1 MLERKPKLL
10 GGLLTLS
17 LTLTSCGQEYI
28 PPVGELLDKEFQ
40 PESTWTLPN
49 GVTVIDDQDHIL
61 RINYCGEGDTEECRS
76 IEFFAQP
83 ELFNALQPGEFV
95 DLKRKHVVRTDP
107 LHFIQK

>member
-1 MLERKPKLL
+1 MVEKGPKIL
-10 GGLLTLS
+10 GGILAAGLTFA
-17 LTLTSCGQEYI
+17 SCGQEYT

-49 GVTVIDDQDHIL
+49 GTTVVDDQDHIL

-76 IEFFAQP
+76 IEFFVQP
-83 ELFNALQPGEFV
+83 ELFNTLQPGEFV

-107 LHFIQK
+107 LQFIQK